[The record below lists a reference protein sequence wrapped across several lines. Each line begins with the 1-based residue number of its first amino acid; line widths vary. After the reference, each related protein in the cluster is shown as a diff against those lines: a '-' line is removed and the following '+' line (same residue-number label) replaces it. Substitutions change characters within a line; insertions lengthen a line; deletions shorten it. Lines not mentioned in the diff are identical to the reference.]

1 MIFGLNNL
9 SLKNIR
15 LRGYEQI
22 LKNLFFP
29 GRVFYCLKE
38 KMNNMDAKK
47 VTSRR
52 WGQIKGQNSWTMF
65 KVLSEFVDGF
75 ESLNKIG
82 PCISI
87 FGSAR
92 TDEESVY
99 YKNAVDIARRLTDE
113 GFGVITGGGPG
124 IMAAG
129 NKGAYENNG
138 VSVGLNITLPF
149 EQFDNKWIDSDK
161 NLHHRYFFV
170 RKVMFVKYA
179 QGFIVMP
186 GGFGTMDELFE
197 VLTLIQTK
205 SITKV
210 PIVLIGEDY
219 WSGLIQWMKGV
230 MQEKFNNIADGD
242 LDLFKVT
249 DDPAEAVQYIVDY
262 YSDSRKNIL
271 EPNYE
276 L

>member
-1 MIFGLNNL
+1 
-9 SLKNIR
+9 
-15 LRGYEQI
+15 EQI

-129 NKGAYENNG
+129 NKGAYE
-138 VSVGLNITLPF
+138 
-149 EQFDNKWIDSDK
+149 
-161 NLHHRYFFV
+161 
-170 RKVMFVKYA
+170 
-179 QGFIVMP
+179 
-186 GGFGTMDELFE
+186 
-197 VLTLIQTK
+197 
-205 SITKV
+205 
-210 PIVLIGEDY
+210 
-219 WSGLIQWMKGV
+219 
-230 MQEKFNNIADGD
+230 
-242 LDLFKVT
+242 
-249 DDPAEAVQYIVDY
+249 
-262 YSDSRKNIL
+262 
-271 EPNYE
+271 
-276 L
+276 